1 MKISVIGTG
10 YVGLVS
16 GVCFAHVGH
25 DVTCVDLIQEKVE
38 KINRGE
44 SPIHE
49 DGLTPML
56 QANVDKNFRA
66 STDLHDAVL
75 NTDITLIAVGTP
87 FGEERIDLEQI
98 RSAANAIG
106 KALKDKSDYHVV
118 AVKSTVVPGTTE
130 NEVLPV
136 LEAASTK
143 RAGED
148 FGVGMNPEF
157 LREGAAVE
165 DFLNPD
171 RIVVGGIDD
180 RSRNLMADVYA
191 PFTNA
196 DLIKTTPS
204 TAEMIKYTANS
215 LLATLISFSNE
226 IGNMSAAMGIDST
239 EVMAGVHLDHRFAPL
254 LKTDTKAGDR
264 IKPGMLSYLQAGCG
278 FGGSCFPKDVKALVA
293 HATAHKIALPVLEG
307 TLTVNA
313 QQPEELVKLVTQAAP
328 SGSKVT
334 VLGAAFKPGTDDI
347 RDSPTLRVIPRLIDE
362 GYVVSL
368 HDPIALDEA
377 RTIFG
382 DSVSYVPELPK
393 AIKDADA
400 IVLIT
405 SWPEYAQLHE
415 HVCAQKAKI
424 VDGRRYLNAKH
435 FEDYHGIGYPQDKD
449 E

>member
-25 DVTCVDLIQEKVE
+25 DVTCVDLIQDKVDL
-38 KINRGE
+38 INRGV

-56 QANVDKNFRA
+56 QATLGKNFRA
-66 STDLHDAVL
+66 SNDLMDAVL

-87 FGEERIDLEQI
+87 FGEERIDLGQI
-98 RSAANAIG
+98 RSAAQAIG
-106 KALKDKSDYHVV
+106 KALKNKTDYHVV

-136 LEAASTK
+136 LEDTSAK
-143 RAGED
+143 RAGAD

-157 LREGAAVE
+157 LREGVAVE

-180 RSRNLMADVYA
+180 RSRDLMAEVYA
-191 PFTNA
+191 PFGSA

-239 EVMAGVHLDHRFAPL
+239 EVMAGVH
-254 LKTDTKAGDR
+254 
-264 IKPGMLSYLQAGCG
+264 
-278 FGGSCFPKDVKALVA
+278 
-293 HATAHKIALPVLEG
+293 
-307 TLTVNA
+307 
-313 QQPEELVKLVTQAAP
+313 
-328 SGSKVT
+328 
-334 VLGAAFKPGTDDI
+334 
-347 RDSPTLRVIPRLIDE
+347 
-362 GYVVSL
+362 
-368 HDPIALDEA
+368 
-377 RTIFG
+377 
-382 DSVSYVPELPK
+382 
-393 AIKDADA
+393 
-400 IVLIT
+400 
-405 SWPEYAQLHE
+405 
-415 HVCAQKAKI
+415 
-424 VDGRRYLNAKH
+424 
-435 FEDYHGIGYPQDKD
+435 
-449 E
+449 